1 MAHKVHL
8 PEKTVINMIQ
18 QANYIIIGQAG
29 LLLVVSTYL
38 QFQVYVWALGLPQNE

>member
-1 MAHKVHL
+1 
-8 PEKTVINMIQ
+8 
-18 QANYIIIGQAG
+18 